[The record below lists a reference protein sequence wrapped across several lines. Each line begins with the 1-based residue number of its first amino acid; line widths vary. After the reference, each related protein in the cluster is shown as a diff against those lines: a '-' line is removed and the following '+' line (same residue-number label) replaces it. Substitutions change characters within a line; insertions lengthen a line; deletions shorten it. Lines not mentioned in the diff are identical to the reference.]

1 MLYRREQGGASVGLA
16 FYSHVVKSQ
25 QIGVVIRAARETAGM
40 SQQSLAH
47 LAGTTVDGISAI
59 EIGKRNPGW
68 PTLARI
74 AAVLQIPASALDGA
88 IEYESQLAA
97 ARSKAPKSPQ
107 EAKALREQQERMRK
121 RHAER

>member
-1 MLYRREQGGASVGLA
+1 MGLA
-16 FYSHVVKSQ
+16 FYSEVVVKSQ
-25 QIGVVIRAARETAGM
+25 QIGVVIRAAREAADM

-59 EIGKRNPGW
+59 ERGARNPGW

-74 AAVLQIPASALDGA
+74 AAVLQIPASELDSA
-88 IEYESQLAA
+88 IEYEVAA
-97 ARSKAPKSPQ
+97 ARAKAPKSPQ

-121 RHAER
+121 RHTER